1 MTDQEFINELAK
13 PSQSVALSFIEHEE
27 RIRALSV
34 EPQFKEWLERE
45 MADGV
50 SHDDEYYLYSD
61 DIMDKELGARISWF
75 TALSDTEAVNISGS
89 FYTEAQWFLYEGK
102 KYWVVTMC
110 GQGAVSWLMT
120 DEKFMEEYGELV

>member
-1 MTDQEFINELAK
+1 MTNEEFINELTK
-13 PSQSVALSFIEHEE
+13 PTESALLSFIEHDE
-27 RIRALSV
+27 RIRKLSK
-34 EPQFKEWLERE
+34 ETQSKEWFERE

-75 TALSDTEAVNISGS
+75 TGLSDAKAVNISGS

-120 DEKFMEEYGELV
+120 DEKFMEEYGDLV